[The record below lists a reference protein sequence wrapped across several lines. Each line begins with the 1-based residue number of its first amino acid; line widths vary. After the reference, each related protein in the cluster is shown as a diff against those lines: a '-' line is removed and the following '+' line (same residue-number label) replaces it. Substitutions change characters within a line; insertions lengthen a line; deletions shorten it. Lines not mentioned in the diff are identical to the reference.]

1 MSANQCLTQSRKD
14 WTVLKEIFF
23 KTRKRVLTQRQKSKL
38 LRGLCY
44 IGYTWEADVPSSA
57 ISRHLRHK
65 GPIPPKQLPARLTGL
80 KRQDTNSW
88 RRTHTLKCSNNSL
101 SFQKKEKE
109 MRKKISSLKIHKEQD
124 KKQASGTNQKTFF
137 KAWDI
142 KSLKNA
148 RMGISASYPNSK
160 MKFIY
165 EPKGNRAAFL
175 GYVRKEDIYRVCPI
189 YMNLTEASCE
199 TISWLFHVPST
210 WLILSLSLLNCQ

>member
-1 MSANQCLTQSRKD
+1 MFPALQYPDTWGTRALFPQNNSQQDLQDWKGRTQTPGEGHTH
-14 WTVLKEIFF
+14 WN
-23 KTRKRVLTQRQKSKL
+23 VLT
-38 LRGLCY
+38 
-44 IGYTWEADVPSSA
+44 
-57 ISRHLRHK
+57 
-65 GPIPPKQLPARLTGL
+65 
-80 KRQDTNSW
+80 
-88 RRTHTLKCSNNSL
+88 NNSL

-124 KKQASGTNQKTFF
+124 KKQASGTNQKTFL

-165 EPKGNRAAFL
+165 KPKGNRAVFL

-199 TISWLFHVPST
+199 TISWLFQVPST